1 MLSKIEIKELYSI
14 LDIIRWTAS
23 KLNNSNVYYGHGTNN
38 SWDEAFY
45 LVFSSLN
52 LSINTPK
59 EVYHARLT
67 PKEKDYIFN
76 LIDLRINKRIPV
88 PYLTNIAWYY
98 GLELFVNR
106 NVIIPRSPIGKLI
119 VDRFS
124 NILKFTPKYML
135 DMCTGSGCLAILMT
149 NIYKNILVDAIDIS
163 YDALD
168 IAEIN
173 IHNYNL
179 DNKITPI
186 CSDLF
191 QVLLPNS
198 QYDLIIANPP
208 YISKK
213 EISNLPKEFHYEPVI
228 SLLSGNSSLRII
240 KKIISCSSKY
250 LCRNGLLFCEIGIN
264 KRKLIKQYPKI
275 LFNWIKIYDSNIFYL
290 TKKQLLYYKD
300 YFKTI

>member
-1 MLSKIEIKELYSI
+1 MLLKIETKELYSI
-14 LDIIRWTAS
+14 LDMIRWISS

-52 LSINTPK
+52 LPIDTPK
-59 EVYHARLT
+59 EVYHAKLT
-67 PKEKDYIFN
+67 SKEKDYIFN
-76 LIDLRINKRIPV
+76 LVNFRINKRIPV

-98 GLELFVNR
+98 GLELFINR

-119 VDRFS
+119 INKFS
-124 NILKFTPKYML
+124 NILKFKPKYIL

-168 IAEIN
+168 VAEIN

-179 DNKITPI
+179 DKKITPI

-191 QVLLPNS
+191 QVLSPNS

-208 YISKK
+208 YISRK
-213 EISNLPKEFHYEPVI
+213 EINYLPKEFYYEPVV
-228 SLLSGNSSLRII
+228 SLLSGNSSLCII
-240 KKIISCSSKY
+240 KKIISYSSKY
-250 LCRNGLLFCEIGIN
+250 LRKNGLLFCEIGTN
-264 KRKLIKQYPKI
+264 KYKLIKQYPKI

-290 TKKQLLYYKD
+290 TKKQLLFYKD

>member
-14 LDIIRWTAS
+14 LDMIRWISS
-23 KLNNSNVYYGHGTNN
+23 KLNNSNVYYGHGTSN

-59 EVYHARLT
+59 EVYYAKLT
-67 PKEKDYIFN
+67 LEEKDYIFN
-76 LIDLRINKRIPV
+76 LTNFRINKRIPV

-119 VDRFS
+119 IDRFS
-124 NILKFTPKYML
+124 NILKFTPKYIL
-135 DMCTGSGCLAILMT
+135 DMCTGSGCLAILIT

-168 IAEIN
+168 VAEIN

-179 DNKITPI
+179 DKKITPI

-191 QVLLPNS
+191 QALSPDS
-198 QYDLIIANPP
+198 QYDLIIVNPP
-208 YISKK
+208 YISRR
-213 EISNLPKEFHYEPVI
+213 EINYLPKEFHYE
-228 SLLSGNSSLRII
+228 
-240 KKIISCSSKY
+240 
-250 LCRNGLLFCEIGIN
+250 
-264 KRKLIKQYPKI
+264 
-275 LFNWIKIYDSNIFYL
+275 
-290 TKKQLLYYKD
+290 
-300 YFKTI
+300 